1 MSKSIKLFLL
11 FTLIA
16 MSLSSGFAQNE
27 VEGIAQRKSIPP
39 PYLSIEDNW
48 IDQHM
53 SEMSLREK
61 IGQLFMVAAYSNKGK
76 RHTEQLKKQ
85 IEDYNIGGLIF
96 FQGAPHA
103 QAKFTNQ
110 LQSISNIPLLIAQDA
125 EWGLSMRL
133 DSVIGLP
140 KQLALGAVRNNEL
153 IFDYGRIVGEQ
164 CKRIG
169 VHINLAPVVDVN
181 NNIENPVIN
190 DRSFGE
196 NIYNVAN
203 KSIAYMKGMQDK
215 GIIACAKHFPGH
227 GDTDSDSHK
236 TLPTISHDRS
246 RLDSIELYPFKKLI
260 DNGIGSIMSAHLY
273 VPNLDSNKYAS
284 SLSKKINHD
293 LLKEELG
300 FKGLTIT
307 DALNMKGVTKYFKSG
322 ELEVRALLADN
333 DILLFSEN
341 VPKAIRAI
349 ENAVEGD
356 IITEEMI
363 EEKVRLILKVKL
375 WVGLDKYKPIVLPN
389 ITADLNNHKT
399 ELLKKK
405 IAEYSI
411 TLAKNDDQFLPITKL
426 HNYSFA
432 SIAIGQENG
441 TPFQKE
447 LENYIHI
454 DHYSVKD
461 KSHPDTYVYLLDQL
475 KTKDIVFVSVH
486 NLGRYK
492 SNDYNLS
499 LNTLGFLK
507 KLQSHTRV
515 VLVLFGSPYSLRYF
529 HDATHAII
537 GYNNDYYNQIT
548 AAQAIFGGNKFLGKL
563 PITASKHFSY
573 ASGQVHTQQKRFQ
586 FTSPESIGLKPDA
599 FKQVDSIAYEAIN
612 EKSTPGCQVLVAHQG
627 KVVYNKAFGHHT
639 YEKDRAVKTTDI
651 YDIASITKIAAS
663 TLSIMKLYDMGY
675 IDIEDSLSKHIPE
688 TRGTNKANL
697 QIKDILVHQAGLK
710 PWIPFYVKAMNDSFP
725 QFSEQQ
731 SDSFGTEVA
740 KGFFMKSSYVDSVW
754 QFILESDVKQN
765 PRYLYSDIGFYFM
778 QRIIER
784 VSDRS
789 LDEFVNEHYYKPLG
803 ARRLTYRPIES
814 FSLKKIIPT
823 ENDKVFRKQ
832 LVHGSVHDPGAAM
845 LGGVGGHAGLFANT
859 GDLAILMQL
868 LLNNGKYGGTKFL
881 EDSTVQLFVNKFK
894 KDNRRGLGFD
904 KPDFDTENGPTSLK
918 CSPLTFGHTGFT
930 GTCMWADPQYDL
942 IYVFLSNRV
951 NPSAN
956 YNKLART
963 NIRTR
968 IQDEIY
974 KVMNTIPNKK

>member
-1 MSKSIKLFLL
+1 MRKSIQLFLL
-11 FTLIA
+11 FTLMT

-96 FQGAPHA
+96 FQGTPHA
-103 QAKFTNQ
+103 QAKFTNE

-153 IFDYGRIVGEQ
+153 IFDYGRIVAEQ

-341 VPKAIRAI
+341 IPKAIRAI

-375 WVGLDKYKPIVLPN
+375 
-389 ITADLNNHKT
+389 
-399 ELLKKK
+399 
-405 IAEYSI
+405 
-411 TLAKNDDQFLPITKL
+411 
-426 HNYSFA
+426 
-432 SIAIGQENG
+432 
-441 TPFQKE
+441 
-447 LENYIHI
+447 
-454 DHYSVKD
+454 
-461 KSHPDTYVYLLDQL
+461 
-475 KTKDIVFVSVH
+475 
-486 NLGRYK
+486 
-492 SNDYNLS
+492 
-499 LNTLGFLK
+499 
-507 KLQSHTRV
+507 
-515 VLVLFGSPYSLRYF
+515 
-529 HDATHAII
+529 
-537 GYNNDYYNQIT
+537 
-548 AAQAIFGGNKFLGKL
+548 
-563 PITASKHFSY
+563 
-573 ASGQVHTQQKRFQ
+573 
-586 FTSPESIGLKPDA
+586 
-599 FKQVDSIAYEAIN
+599 
-612 EKSTPGCQVLVAHQG
+612 
-627 KVVYNKAFGHHT
+627 
-639 YEKDRAVKTTDI
+639 
-651 YDIASITKIAAS
+651 S
-663 TLSIMKLYDMGY
+663 TL
-675 IDIEDSLSKHIPE
+675 
-688 TRGTNKANL
+688 
-697 QIKDILVHQAGLK
+697 
-710 PWIPFYVKAMNDSFP
+710 
-725 QFSEQQ
+725 
-731 SDSFGTEVA
+731 
-740 KGFFMKSSYVDSVW
+740 FF
-754 QFILESDVKQN
+754 
-765 PRYLYSDIGFYFM
+765 
-778 QRIIER
+778 
-784 VSDRS
+784 
-789 LDEFVNEHYYKPLG
+789 
-803 ARRLTYRPIES
+803 
-814 FSLKKIIPT
+814 
-823 ENDKVFRKQ
+823 
-832 LVHGSVHDPGAAM
+832 
-845 LGGVGGHAGLFANT
+845 LF
-859 GDLAILMQL
+859 
-868 LLNNGKYGGTKFL
+868 
-881 EDSTVQLFVNKFK
+881 
-894 KDNRRGLGFD
+894 
-904 KPDFDTENGPTSLK
+904 
-918 CSPLTFGHTGFT
+918 
-930 GTCMWADPQYDL
+930 
-942 IYVFLSNRV
+942 
-951 NPSAN
+951 
-956 YNKLART
+956 
-963 NIRTR
+963 
-968 IQDEIY
+968 
-974 KVMNTIPNKK
+974 